1 MSDVQGR
8 LRRLLVWLGLLRPE
22 GVHYIGGSDTLPT
35 PLTKE
40 REAELLA
47 RMDDEDARK
56 ELLYTLWT
64 EFKNIMEFQLVF
76 SLMFLAAGGYLLAMG
91 GVSYQDVNIYRILVL
106 GAFFNAVL
114 QVVYTLLL
122 YLEDQRG
129 ALLIA
134 AVFLGANLVLG
145 MGGLW
150 LGEASYGFT
159 FFLSALLACAVAVM
173 RLQHFCQRISYYVF
187 CGRPVFFEAPHGVF
201 SRLAAFLY
209 RDRQERN
216 A

>member
-1 MSDVQGR
+1 
-8 LRRLLVWLGLLRPE
+8 
-22 GVHYIGGSDTLPT
+22 
-35 PLTKE
+35 
-40 REAELLA
+40 
-47 RMDDEDARK
+47 
-56 ELLYTLWT
+56 
-64 EFKNIMEFQLVF
+64 MEFQLVF
-76 SLMFLAAGGYLLAMG
+76 SLMFLAAGGYLLSMG